1 MRLIVIHDCC
11 VDLQQLKYVV
21 AVAELGNFTRAAERC
36 FVVQSALSHQ
46 IAKLEQELG
55 ARLFHRTSRS
65 VALTPAGEA
74 LLPAARECLT
84 AAERARAE
92 VYAATGEIRGRLAV
106 GMIPTAAAVD
116 VPAVLRAFH
125 QLHPQV
131 RISLLTGGSDV
142 LADQVR
148 DGALDVAFLGL
159 NEDVNIPNL
168 NSRPL
173 ARDPLAALLA
183 PDHRLSARTSIRLES
198 IVAEEFID
206 FPASTTGRMQ
216 ADRAF
221 LAAGLER
228 KVAFEVTD
236 PGVMARLVSEGL
248 GVALLAS
255 TYAVR
260 LSGVTVVPVL
270 NTSYRIE
277 HVIWSRRGPTP
288 AAAAFIARVTP
299 PDVAPGL
306 EQPPSRDSVV
316 PEPQSNLKAALLR
329 GCASTP

>member
-1 MRLIVIHDCC
+1 MRLIAID
-11 VDLQQLKYVV
+11 DRRMELQQLRYVV

-55 ARLFHRTSRS
+55 ARLFQRTSRS
-65 VALTPAGEA
+65 VVLTPAGAA
-74 LLPAARECLT
+74 LLPAARDCLM

-116 VPAVLRAFH
+116 VPAVLRGFH
-125 QLHPQV
+125 LKHPQV
-131 RISLLTGGSDV
+131 QISLLTGGSDV

-148 DGALDVAFLGL
+148 AGVLDVAFLGL
-159 NEDVNIPNL
+159 PEDVEVPEV

-183 PDHRLSARTSIRLES
+183 PEHRLSARKRIRLET
-198 IVAEEFID
+198 IVAEAFVD
-206 FPASTTGRMQ
+206 FPAGTSGRLQ

-221 LAAGLER
+221 LAAGLKR
-228 KVAFEVTD
+228 KVAFEIQD
-236 PGVMARLVSEGL
+236 PHVMARLVTEGL

-260 LSGVTVVPVL
+260 LQGVSVVAVV

-277 HVIWSRRGPTP
+277 HMIWSRLGPTP
-288 AAAAFIARVTP
+288 AAEAFMARIT
-299 PDVAPGL
+299 A
-306 EQPPSRDSVV
+306 EQ
-316 PEPQSNLKAALLR
+316 L
-329 GCASTP
+329 

>member
-1 MRLIVIHDCC
+1 MKSIVIHDYC
-11 VDLQQLKYVV
+11 VDLQQLRYVV

-65 VALTPAGEA
+65 VALTPAGTA
-74 LLPAARECLT
+74 LLPAARECLA

-92 VYAATGEIRGRLAV
+92 VYAASGEIRGRLAV

-116 VPAVLRAFH
+116 VPALLRAFH
-125 QLHPQV
+125 QEHPQV
-131 RISLLTGGSDV
+131 RIGLLTGGSDD

-159 NEDVNIPNL
+159 AEDVDIPHV
-168 NSRPL
+168 NSRAL

-183 PDHRLSARTSIRLES
+183 PDHRLATRKRIRLET
-198 IVAEEFID
+198 IVAEEFVD
-206 FPASTTGRMQ
+206 FPAGTTGRVQ

-221 LAAGLER
+221 LAAGLQR
-228 KVAFEVTD
+228 TVAFEITD
-236 PGVMARLVSEGL
+236 PQVMARLVTEGL

-260 LSGVTVVPVL
+260 LPGVAVVPVV

-277 HVIWSRRGPTP
+277 HLIWSRLGPTP
-288 AAAAFIARVTP
+288 AADAFIARVSTAFES
-299 PDVAPGL
+299 AP
-306 EQPPSRDSVV
+306 
-316 PEPQSNLKAALLR
+316 
-329 GCASTP
+329 AS

>member
-1 MRLIVIHDCC
+1 VE
-11 VDLQQLKYVV
+11 LQQLKYVV

-65 VALTPAGEA
+65 VALTPAGAA
-74 LLPAARECLT
+74 LLPAARQCLG

-106 GMIPTAAAVD
+106 GMIPTVAAVD

-125 QLHPQV
+125 HEHPQV
-131 RISLLTGGSDV
+131 QISLLTAGSDV

-159 NEDVNIPNL
+159 AEDVEIPRL
-168 NSRPL
+168 SSRPL

-183 PDHRLSARTSIRLES
+183 PDHRLAARKRIRLET
-198 IVAEEFID
+198 IAGEEFVD
-206 FPASTTGRMQ
+206 FPAGTTGRLQ

-228 KVAFEVTD
+228 RVAFEVTD
-236 PGVMARLVSEGL
+236 PHVMARLVAEGL

-255 TYAVR
+255 TYATR
-260 LSGVTVVPVL
+260 LPAVSVVPVV
-270 NTSYRIE
+270 NTSHRIE
-277 HVIWSRRGPTP
+277 HLIWGQLGPTP
-288 AAAAFIARVTP
+288 AAEAFIARVMRAKTSHP
-299 PDVAPGL
+299 HSGAA
-306 EQPPSRDSVV
+306 R
-316 PEPQSNLKAALLR
+316 EPAATGSSSN
-329 GCASTP
+329 TT

>member
-1 MRLIVIHDCC
+1 MRLIAIHDYC

-46 IAKLEQELG
+46 IAKLERELG

-74 LLPAARECLT
+74 LLPAARGCLA

-125 QLHPQV
+125 QEYPQV

-159 NEDVNIPNL
+159 SEDVEIPNL

-183 PDHRLSARTSIRLES
+183 PDHRFAARKRIRLET
-198 IVAEEFID
+198 IVAEEFVD
-206 FPASTTGRMQ
+206 FPAGTSGRLQ

-236 PGVMARLVSEGL
+236 PHVMARLVTEGL

-255 TYAVR
+255 AYAVR
-260 LSGVTVVPVL
+260 LPGVTVVPVA
-270 NTSYRIE
+270 NTSHRIE
-277 HVIWSRRGPTP
+277 HLIWSRLGPT
-288 AAAAFIARVTP
+288 AAADAFIARATRPYAGCVRTS
-299 PDVAPGL
+299 ARARSR
-306 EQPPSRDSVV
+306 PSAV
-316 PEPQSNLKAALLR
+316 
-329 GCASTP
+329 

>member
-1 MRLIVIHDCC
+1 MHCCHETDRGSRLPNGPPAAEVRRRRGRAR
-11 VDLQQLKYVV
+11 QLH
-21 AVAELGNFTRAAERC
+21 RAAERC

-65 VALTPAGEA
+65 VALTPAGTA
-74 LLPAARECLT
+74 MLPAARECLM

-92 VYAATGEIRGRLAV
+92 VDAATGEIRGRLAV

-116 VPAVLRAFH
+116 VPAVMRTFH
-125 QLHPQV
+125 QEHPQV
-131 RISLLTGGSDV
+131 RISLLTAGSDA

-159 NEDVNIPNL
+159 AEGVGIPHV

-183 PDHRLSARTSIRLES
+183 PDHRLAARKRIRLET
-198 IVAEEFID
+198 IANEEFVD
-206 FPASTTGRMQ
+206 FPAGTTGRAQ

-221 LAAGLER
+221 IAAGLER
-228 KVAFEVTD
+228 KVAFEITD
-236 PGVMARLVSEGL
+236 PLVMARLVTEGL

-255 TYAVR
+255 TYAGR
-260 LSGVTVVPVL
+260 L
-270 NTSYRIE
+270 
-277 HVIWSRRGPTP
+277 
-288 AAAAFIARVTP
+288 
-299 PDVAPGL
+299 
-306 EQPPSRDSVV
+306 
-316 PEPQSNLKAALLR
+316 PE
-329 GCASTP
+329 

>member
-1 MRLIVIHDCC
+1 M
-11 VDLQQLKYVV
+11 DLQQLKYVV

-65 VALTPAGEA
+65 VALTPAGAA

-92 VYAATGEIRGRLAV
+92 VYAATGKIRGRLAV
-106 GMIPTAAAVD
+106 GMIPTTAAVD

-125 QLHPQV
+125 QEHPQV

-148 DGALDVAFLGL
+148 AGALDVAFLGL
-159 NEDVNIPNL
+159 NEDVEIRQL

-183 PDHRLSARTSIRLES
+183 PGHRLSSRKRIRLEA

-206 FPASTTGRMQ
+206 FPAGTTGRVQ

-221 LAAGLER
+221 LAAGLQR
-228 KVAFEVTD
+228 TVAFEITD
-236 PGVMARLVSEGL
+236 PYVMARLVTEGL

-260 LSGVTVVPVL
+260 LPGVAVVPVV
-270 NTSYRIE
+270 NTSHRIE
-277 HVIWSRRGPTP
+277 HLIWSRLGPTP
-288 AAAAFIARVTP
+288 AANAFIARASGALNT
-299 PDVAPGL
+299 AP
-306 EQPPSRDSVV
+306 
-316 PEPQSNLKAALLR
+316 
-329 GCASTP
+329 AS

>member
-1 MRLIVIHDCC
+1 

-65 VALTPAGEA
+65 VALTPAGAA

-92 VYAATGEIRGRLAV
+92 VYAATGTIRGRLAV
-106 GMIPTAAAVD
+106 GMIPTTAAVD

-125 QLHPQV
+125 QEHPQV

-148 DGALDVAFLGL
+148 AGALDVAFLGL
-159 NEDVNIPNL
+159 NEDVEIRHL

-183 PDHRLSARTSIRLES
+183 PGHRLSSRKRIRLEA

-206 FPASTTGRMQ
+206 FPAGTTGRVQ

-221 LAAGLER
+221 LAAGLQR
-228 KVAFEVTD
+228 TVAFEITD
-236 PGVMARLVSEGL
+236 PYVMARLVTEGL

-260 LSGVTVVPVL
+260 LPGVAVVPVV
-270 NTSYRIE
+270 NTSHRIE
-277 HVIWSRRGPTP
+277 HLIWSRLGPTP
-288 AAAAFIARVTP
+288 AANAFIARASGALNT
-299 PDVAPGL
+299 AP
-306 EQPPSRDSVV
+306 
-316 PEPQSNLKAALLR
+316 
-329 GCASTP
+329 AS

>member
-1 MRLIVIHDCC
+1 M
-11 VDLQQLKYVV
+11 DLQQLKYVV
-21 AVAELGNFTRAAERC
+21 AVAELSNFTRAAERC

-46 IAKLEQELG
+46 VAKLEQELG

-65 VALTPAGEA
+65 VALTPAGAA
-74 LLPAARECLT
+74 LLPAARECLA
-84 AAERARAE
+84 AAERARTE

-106 GMIPTAAAVD
+106 GMIPTTAAVD

-125 QLHPQV
+125 QEHPQV
-131 RISLLTGGSDV
+131 QISLLTGGSDV

-148 DGALDVAFLGL
+148 DGALDLAFLGL
-159 NEDVNIPNL
+159 AEDVEIPNL

-173 ARDPLAALLA
+173 ARDPLAALLS
-183 PDHRLSARTSIRLES
+183 PDHRLSARKRIRLET
-198 IVAEEFID
+198 IAAEDFVD
-206 FPASTTGRMQ
+206 FPAGTTGRMQ

-228 KVAFEVTD
+228 RVAFEITD
-236 PGVMARLVSEGL
+236 PQIMARLVTEGL

-260 LSGVTVVPVL
+260 LPGVTVVPVV

-277 HVIWSRRGPTP
+277 HLIWSRLGPTP
-288 AAAAFIARVTP
+288 AADAFMARVNTALDSAPAHPAATP
-299 PDVAPGL
+299 
-306 EQPPSRDSVV
+306 
-316 PEPQSNLKAALLR
+316 NL
-329 GCASTP
+329 P

>member
-1 MRLIVIHDCC
+1 
-11 VDLQQLKYVV
+11 
-21 AVAELGNFTRAAERC
+21 
-36 FVVQSALSHQ
+36 VQSALSHQ
-46 IAKLEQELG
+46 VAKLEQELG

-65 VALTPAGEA
+65 VALTPAGAA
-74 LLPAARECLT
+74 LLPAARECLR

-125 QLHPQV
+125 QEHPQV
-131 RISLLTGGSDV
+131 RISLLTGGSDA

-159 NEDVNIPNL
+159 AEGVEIPHL

-183 PDHRLSARTSIRLES
+183 PDHRLSARKRIRLET
-198 IVAEEFID
+198 IAAEEFVD
-206 FPASTTGRMQ
+206 FPAGTSGRVQ

-228 KVAFEVTD
+228 NVAFEITD
-236 PGVMARLVSEGL
+236 PLVMARLVSEGL
-248 GVALLAS
+248 CVALLAS
-255 TYAVR
+255 TYAVQ
-260 LSGVTVVPVL
+260 LPGVTVMPVV
-270 NTSYRIE
+270 NTSHRVE
-277 HVIWSRRGPTP
+277 HLIWSRLGPTP
-288 AAAAFIARVTP
+288 AAEAFLARLRP
-299 PDVAPGL
+299 CQDRRSPDRASDPDSRS
-306 EQPPSRDSVV
+306 QPSS
-316 PEPQSNLKAALLR
+316 S
-329 GCASTP
+329 ASH